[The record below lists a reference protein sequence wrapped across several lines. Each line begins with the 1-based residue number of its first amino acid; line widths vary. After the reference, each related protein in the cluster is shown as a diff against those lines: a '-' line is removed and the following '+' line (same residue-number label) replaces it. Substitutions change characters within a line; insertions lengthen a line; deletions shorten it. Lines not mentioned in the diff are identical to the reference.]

1 MSTLDVVVILLGI
14 VALGAAVALTLATV
28 RMRRVTA
35 EAELLVEDL
44 QRTRA
49 AFEEDAAAAFDELH
63 RTVVRAG
70 AQVDEVEAL
79 VDVAH
84 AIGGRVDAATDVTY
98 RALTSPVIKTVAPLS
113 SLAAMGLLTTR
124 MLGLRGWICRAAT
137 ERRMAD
143 PRRGY
148 VDPADA
154 R

>member
-98 RALTSPVIKTVAPLS
+98 RALTSPVIKTVA
-113 SLAAMGLLTTR
+113 LASGTR
-124 MLGLRGWICRAAT
+124 HAARRLRPGRHD
-137 ERRMAD
+137 D
-143 PRRGY
+143 PS
-148 VDPADA
+148 
-154 R
+154 